1 MYLIKVNSYQEM
13 SDKAADILFDVIT
26 SKERPVIGLATGST
40 PEGTYK
46 ALSDKLNSS
55 TVDQSKITTFN
66 LDEYVGLDRN
76 HNQSYAY
83 YMNENFFNHVSI
95 PEENIN
101 LLNGKA
107 ADEEEEV
114 KSYEEKIDEQG
125 LDIQLLGIGRNG
137 HIAFN
142 EPGTSFDS
150 LTHAVELTEETIE
163 DNSRFFDDKES
174 VPSRALSMGL
184 KSIMKA
190 KKILILINGENKK
203 EALSELL
210 NGVVTEENP
219 ASILNNH
226 PDVTIIAD
234 SAAIGE

>member
-150 LTHAVELTEETIE
+150 LTRSEEHT
-163 DNSRFFDDKES
+163 
-174 VPSRALSMGL
+174 
-184 KSIMKA
+184 
-190 KKILILINGENKK
+190 
-203 EALSELL
+203 SELQSP
-210 NGVVTEENP
+210 T
-219 ASILNNH
+219 
-226 PDVTIIAD
+226 
-234 SAAIGE
+234 